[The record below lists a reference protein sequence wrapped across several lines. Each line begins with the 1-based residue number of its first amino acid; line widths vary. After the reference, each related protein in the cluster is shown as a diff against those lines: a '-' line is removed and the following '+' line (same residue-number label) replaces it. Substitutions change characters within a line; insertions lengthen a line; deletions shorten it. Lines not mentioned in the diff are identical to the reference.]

1 MHAVGILPARL
12 ASTRLPRKPL
22 LAETGKT
29 LIEHTWEAACAAESL
44 SRVIVAT
51 DSAQIAETVLAFGGE
66 CQLTGRHP
74 SGTDRIAEVA
84 RRCCRDADVIVNI
97 QGDEPEID
105 PAHIDAA
112 VQALRDNSGW
122 QMSTLVTP
130 ISEAESLR
138 SPDLVKAVVAQDGR
152 ALYFSRSPVPFV
164 RDASVED
171 VFAEGTPPWRQHV
184 GLYAYRRTFL
194 MRLTQLPPSP
204 LEQLEK
210 LEQLRALEHG
220 ATIGAVEVPCSA
232 PGIDTQEDYSRFV
245 ARQGEPR
252 RKAG

>member
-22 LAETGKT
+22 LSETGKT

-51 DSAQIAETVLAFGGE
+51 DSAQIATTVLAFGGE
-66 CQLTGRHP
+66 CQLTGDHP
-74 SGTDRIAEVA
+74 SGTDRVAEVA
-84 RRCCRDADVIVNI
+84 RRCCRDADIIVNI
-97 QGDEPEID
+97 QADEPEID

-112 VQALRDNSGW
+112 VEALRDNSGW

-130 ISEAESLR
+130 ISDAESLD
-138 SPDLVKAVVAQDGR
+138 SPNLVKAVVAQDGR

-171 VFAEGTPPWRQHV
+171 VLAAETSPWRQHI
-184 GLYAYRRTFL
+184 GLYAYRRAFL
-194 MRLTQLPPSP
+194 MRLTQLRPSP
-204 LEQLEK
+204 LEQFER
-210 LEQLRALEHG
+210 LEQLRALEDG
-220 ATIGAVEVPCSA
+220 ATIGAVDVPYSA